1 MSEQLLTV
9 EFAAQRLKLHPKTV
23 LRFIRDGRLA
33 ATRVGKS
40 YRIRRSDVDA
50 FGGLPERGSAAADAS
65 VTAIVDVPDCTPVL
79 AKKLAQA
86 VPAALQGK
94 RSQTLLRA
102 DVVYDPARAHLKFVV
117 VGTPGDTSN
126 LLGLIQVWLEQM
138 TP

>member
-1 MSEQLLTV
+1 MVEQLLTV
-9 EFAAQRLKLHPKTV
+9 DLAAQRLKLHPKTI

-33 ATRVGKS
+33 ATRMGKS

-50 FGGLPERGSAAADAS
+50 LGGLPERGSVATETS

-102 DVVYDPARAHLKFVV
+102 DVVYDPARAHLKFVI
-117 VGTPGDTSN
+117 VGTPGDTSS